1 MNLQGCSSATGQT
14 AFGVVGL
21 IVTVEQINMC
31 MKGYLAIAWLE
42 IELVARWSDLKIIG
56 SH

>member
-31 MKGYLAIAWLE
+31 MKGYLAIAGLE
-42 IELVARWSDLKIIG
+42 IELVARRSDLKNIG